1 MKKYRRNKGIKIET
15 VMLLMLN
22 AFTIGIL
29 VEKIVLSGTSW
40 ISTIGYF
47 G

>member
-15 VMLLMLN
+15 VMLVMLN

-29 VEKIVLSGTSW
+29 VEKIVLSGISW

>member
-1 MKKYRRNKGIKIET
+1 MKKNRRNKGIKIET

-22 AFTIGIL
+22 AFTIGLLIMK
-29 VEKIVLSGTSW
+29 VAIQGTSW